1 MILKNTPSQLK
12 HLYKRRNIEILF
24 ESESIE
30 LKVQTWQS
38 LHEVSS

>member
-1 MILKNTPSQLK
+1 MILENTSSQLE
-12 HLYKRRNIEILF
+12 HLYKRRIIEILF